1 MSTPPATQVTIT
13 EQVTDLTVTNTNAVS
28 VDLTTEDVSVSI
40 NNFAI
45 PVNFM
50 DAANV
55 VFAGYNTITA
65 NNVSDALKQLADQ
78 NFRSD
83 SAPVGT
89 TIGGVSTISEG
100 DTWYDTDDDQLKV
113 YRETSPGTFEW
124 VPIIVGA
131 AGDDSDTLDAGAF

>member
-13 EQVTDLTVTNTNAVS
+13 EQVTDLTVTNTNAIS

-55 VFAGYNTITA
+55 VFTGHNTVTA
-65 NNVSDALKQLADQ
+65 TNVSDAIKQLADQ
-78 NFRSD
+78 QFR
-83 SAPVGT
+83 GT
-89 TIGGVSTISEG
+89 TPPADGTANLEEG
-100 DTWYDTDDDQLKV
+100 DLFYDTDDNQVKV
-113 YRETSPGTFEW
+113 YRETSSGVFEF
-124 VPIIVGA
+124 VPIIVGDA
-131 AGDDSDTLDAGAF
+131 SGDSDTLDAGAF